1 MGEARVIMV
10 ITRAFSRVSAAACGS
25 SPASRRT
32 RPVLRS
38 RSVSCG
44 RSVAAVVA
52 GVPRA
57 FVARRPFLHG
67 PAARVRFTTA
77 IVVHRPP
84 AHVVPAD
91 VIPAR
96 GGTARGDA
104 AVLTTVIPPD
114 RAVIAQAVVARVPL
128 LRSAT
133 AGILG
138 AARITVGVARICT
151 AEVSAVVHPAVAH
164 PTVVGTARHRAPR
177 GRTLLHHP
185 LLGAGIAAADLAF
198 GALHGRS
205 LRALETLGT
214 LRAARITGHR
224 TRCRLLRA
232 SRFLG
237 GTRPLGGAAAPLLGS
252 LDDFGRGSS

>member
-1 MGEARVIMV
+1 M
-10 ITRAFSRVSAAACGS
+10 
-25 SPASRRT
+25 
-32 RPVLRS
+32 
-38 RSVSCG
+38 
-44 RSVAAVVA
+44 
-52 GVPRA
+52 
-57 FVARRPFLHG
+57 
-67 PAARVRFTTA
+67 
-77 IVVHRPP
+77 HRPP
-84 AHVVPAD
+84 AHVV
-91 VIPAR
+91 PAR

-104 AVLTTVIPPD
+104 AVLTTVFPAVIPPD

-164 PTVVGTARHRAPR
+164 PTVVGTARHRAPG
-177 GRTLLHHP
+177 GRALLHHP

-205 LRALETLGT
+205 LRALESLGT